1 MSLRCI
7 VLDDYQ
13 GVALESA
20 DWSPLADRVDVTVI
34 RDHAAAPAAVVDRL
48 RGYHIV
54 VAMRERTPLTGEILS
69 QLPDLRLIVTTGMRN
84 AAIDGAAAARHDVLV
99 CGTPSASAPAAEL
112 TWALVLAV
120 TRHVVDEA
128 ASIRRGGPW
137 QTTIGTDLS
146 GRRLGVVGLG
156 KIGTAVATVGLA
168 FGMDVTAWSPNLT
181 AARCREIGVEAAD
194 GLPHLL
200 RSSDVV
206 SIHLALG
213 DRSRGLIG
221 ATELALMKPTAVLI
235 NTSRAAIVDREA
247 LLEALRAGTIAG
259 AGLDVFDVEPLPADD
274 PFRTLP
280 TVVATPHLGY
290 VTQRNFAEN
299 YFPAV
304 VEDIVAFL
312 SGTPIRV
319 LE

>member
-13 GVALESA
+13 GVALGSA
-20 DWSPLADRVDVTVI
+20 DWSPLAGQVDVTVV
-34 RDHAAAPAAVVDRL
+34 RDHLADPSALVERL
-48 RGYHIV
+48 RGHQII
-54 VAMRERTPLTGEILS
+54 VAMRERTPLTGEIIA

-84 AAIDGAAAARHDVLV
+84 AAIDVTMATERGVVV
-99 CGTPSASAPAAEL
+99 CGTPGASAPTAEL

-120 TRHVVDEA
+120 ARHVVDEA
-128 ASIRRGGPW
+128 TSLRRGGPW
-137 QTTIGTDLS
+137 QSTVGMDLA

-156 KIGTAVATVGLA
+156 RIGSAVATIGLA

-181 AARCREIGVEAAD
+181 AARCAEVGVQLAG
-194 GLPHLL
+194 GLPDLL
-200 RSSDVV
+200 RTSDVV

-221 ATELALMKPTAVLI
+221 AAELALMKPTAVLI
-235 NTSRAAIVDREA
+235 NTSRAAIVDRAA
-247 LLEALRAGTIAG
+247 LLDALRTGSIAG
-259 AGLDVFDVEPLPADD
+259 AGVDVFDVEPLPFDD

-290 VTQRNFAEN
+290 VTQRNYTEN
-299 YFPAV
+299 FFPAV

-312 SGTPIRV
+312 SGAPIRV
-319 LE
+319 LD